1 MKLIKRVFTI
11 ILVAVILS
19 TLMPSFQQYVWAASS
34 PVKIYVDSYK
44 DGKLNIRWDKVSGAN
59 SYAISYHTPDNKV
72 QIKAVNSQD
81 NTYQITDLQD
91 DYIYDFKINIYS
103 SIFDEDSIDSIDE
116 DDLETVTDNIIGEGL
131 LYYLPRVSFSSD
143 IEKQTRKDIESGG
156 FEIGDEPK
164 IKLEWNMPK
173 VWVEG
178 IGYINANRTEA
189 LEVVRDN
196 LEDVYKNNIDMSKFN
211 FRINISSSEATLNS
225 GAAQSAIFIEYSDDD
240 FKYIAYLS
248 NNNDVIA
255 DVQNQN
261 GKMSLTLVGRKDT
274 SAPLPEVK
282 EPEAAEGYLP
292 NSDILPGTVYYMN
305 IRPLYQD
312 NDGNIQ
318 SVISVAA
325 PGDFN
330 GSILKGDFPYTYT
343 PIRFQLTKDSANN
356 IYVKI
361 YRINQGSLD
370 LPRLYYEVQSSNDRS
385 IEGDWIV
392 KKTIDDSYFVKGA
405 ESALTVISGVGV
417 NNENF
422 YKIVVKTDTTNDRI
436 ESRPLNYKL
445 AEDISKS
452 PVPVGVT
459 VVDRKPVTRSVE
471 VDGKT
476 IIQKSSDITISWEK
490 PANWDE
496 IRANTNIEED
506 VVYHVMFNVSE
517 YEDDS
522 MPYPELKADDTVYG
536 YFPLIYR
543 KALYFSSKEVKENGN
558 RLEYTIDGFDLFK
571 GYYYDFDESGNAII
585 RQDAEIRKGLDENEK
600 NYPNF
605 LLPNKVYYLKMY
617 TTSNTDTDRNSMD
630 IEKMSDKSLTISF
643 TTRTINEIDVP
654 LPKNMRVVANE
665 ADVSSVVDNE
675 ADESIG
681 ETTIV
686 SNYVDLQFD
695 KVDLNWSNYI
705 ADTTV
710 SKAVYYD
717 FYMSTRTDLNSFIK
731 IGTTEDLEG
740 DIKFVGAE
748 DAQSTSIRMTIREF
762 ANGTIAYT
770 NFGSKLKP
778 NTTYYFIAKTRLR
791 AEGMETERESDY
803 SSLLSV
809 TTVKGVMGEADET
822 LKLPYAPV
830 DFQIALDEEGNQ
842 ILTSTKVT
850 FKWTREE
857 SDVVY
862 NIISSSR
869 KIAANE
875 KEYEGNNDAIYQ
887 SFLAN
892 FGEIILDPS
901 LEDLPANFEY
911 DPVTKECRYTIDKW
925 LSPNKLYYFSI
936 KAIKKDDNTNYSPW
950 VSIPVTTN
958 LIEQPAYLEAVADV
972 QLGFYFDDG
981 DIATEAKD
989 YSVHIKSEKDL
1000 RFNLLKKDKYT
1011 IIKFGT
1017 LSYVRLI
1024 NLQANTY
1031 YDIRVYKNEGSELV
1045 YTKDEMY
1052 TRDSYHQLE
1061 IKWRGLSEYRY
1072 EVAIKSPWEDDY
1084 ILLDESNF
1092 EEYTNTQGR
1101 VLPYYGEKNTK
1112 TSGTDYE
1119 YYYARIKS
1127 IPVKLVDGS
1136 YENQP
1141 LKSNTK
1147 YYIKV
1152 RAKKVDSVDLGIIS
1166 YSKYL
1171 DPIFIRTDFSQE
1183 DYDSEDRET
1192 KTEASFLDRIKRLE
1206 EALFWRINI
1215 KNQAENK
1222 LLLKGDRVVN
1232 EIENSGTYIFTL
1244 DISHFAKFAT
1254 LDQIYIPVEVIKALE
1269 LQNKSLLIRTNGAE
1283 YSVRPNTFDLNARPE
1298 IKELKENNNIKG
1310 IYLTLNI
1317 GRSQKGKVAIPNG
1330 FESVSY
1336 INELEIDAVGTS
1348 LTYTQF
1354 KAQIQDRLYNK
1365 DSGLVQK
1372 KLEELLNKE
1381 LSDSKYLD
1389 QLMNE
1394 SISDIEIELSEF
1406 IYLKM
1411 EGGKGISPITIKSKE
1426 INSFDN
1432 PMLINL
1438 NYNEHTGL
1446 KLPYIRYYGSNKWQ
1460 KLNQSSAISYSK
1472 LAFNVIMTGEYAIFA
1487 QEEFAKDLLENYY
1500 HTPNIRMLLSK
1511 YDLSGVFGD
1520 MRSFLPEDS
1529 VKVKEIILLYET
1541 IIGLDQG
1548 ESGLTINQKAQRYNL
1563 ESLIAFGGV
1572 VRDVSRQETAKVI
1585 MMMYSAKTG
1594 VNTISLIPNSSKS
1607 AKDMSRVDK
1616 AYYKDVLICVDL
1628 GLIELNDEGRFIPD
1642 GTISRA
1648 ELATAF
1654 VKLLKL
1660 TGDI

>member
-1 MKLIKRVFTI
+1 MKLLKRVFI
-11 ILVAVILS
+11 MVLVATLLS
-19 TLMPSFQQYVWAASS
+19 TFIPSFQQYVWAASI
-34 PVKIYVDSYK
+34 PVKINVVSYK
-44 DGKLNIRWDKVSGAN
+44 DGNLTISWDKVSGAK
-59 SYAISYHTPDNKV
+59 SYAISYHTPNNEV
-72 QIKAVNSQD
+72 QTIKKNLQE
-81 NTYQITDLQD
+81 NTCEIFNLQD
-91 DYIYDFKINIYS
+91 DYIYDFKLNIYTVEDIE
-103 SIFDEDSIDSIDE
+103 SIGDLDAVKDEI
-116 DDLETVTDNIIGEGL
+116 VAEGL
-131 LYYLPRVSFSSD
+131 LYYLPRVSFRST
-143 IEKQTRKDIESGG
+143 IEEQTRKPMEGGG

-164 IKLEWNMPK
+164 IKLEWVMPK
-173 VWVEG
+173 VWVADSGE
-178 IGYINANRTEA
+178 YINANETEA
-189 LEVVRDN
+189 LDVVREN
-196 LEDVYKNNIDMSKFN
+196 LKTVYGNDIDISRLN
-211 FRINISSSEATLNS
+211 FKINISSSEATLNS

-240 FKYIAYLS
+240 SKYIAYLS
-248 NNNDVIA
+248 ENKDVQA
-255 DVQNQN
+255 DVKNEN
-261 GKMSLTLVGRKDT
+261 GKMSLKLIGRKDN
-274 SAPLPEVK
+274 SVPLPE
-282 EPEAAEGYLP
+282 EGYLP
-292 NSDILPGTVYYMN
+292 DGDIIPGTVYYMN

-312 NDGNIQ
+312 NDGNIE

-330 GSILKGDFPYTYT
+330 GSILKGEFPYTYT
-343 PIRFQLTKDSANN
+343 PIRLQLTKDSSNN

-370 LPRLYYEVQSSNDRS
+370 LPRLYYEVQSSNDRT

-405 ESALTVISGVGV
+405 ESALTVLSGVGV

-436 ESRPLNYKL
+436 ESRPLNYTL
-445 AEDISKS
+445 AEDTSKS
-452 PVPVGVT
+452 PVPVGIT
-459 VVDRKPVTRSVE
+459 VVDRKPITRTVD

-476 IIQKSSDITISWEK
+476 IVQKSSDITISWEK

-496 IRANTNIEED
+496 IRANTDEDED

-517 YEDDS
+517 NEDDS

-536 YFPLIYR
+536 YFPLKYR
-543 KALYFSSKEVKENGN
+543 RGLYFSSKEVKENGN
-558 RLEYTIDGFDLFK
+558 RLEYTIKGFELFK
-571 GYYYDFDESGNAII
+571 GSYYDS
-585 RQDAEIRKGLDENEK
+585 LDVNGKAVIKQEVIQNNEK
-600 NYPNF
+600 YPDY
-605 LLPNKVYYLKMY
+605 LLPNKVYYMQMY
-617 TTSNTDTDRNSMD
+617 TTSNSTRNSTD
-630 IEKMSDKSLTISF
+630 IEKMSDRSLTISF

-654 LPKNMRVVANE
+654 LPKNMRVTAND
-665 ADVSSVVDNE
+665 ADV
-675 ADESIG
+675 SIG

-686 SNYVDLQFD
+686 SNYVGLQFD
-695 KVDLNWSNYI
+695 KVDLNWSNYL

-717 FYMSTRTDLNSFIK
+717 LYMSTRTDLTSFIR
-731 IGTTEDLEG
+731 IGTTENLEG

-748 DAQSTSIRMTIREF
+748 DTESTSIRLMIREF
-762 ANGTIAYT
+762 SKGTIAYA

-791 AEGMETERESDY
+791 ADGMETERESAY
-803 SSLLSV
+803 SAFLPV

-850 FKWTREE
+850 FKWLREE

-862 NIISSSR
+862 NIICSSR
-869 KIAANE
+869 KIAPNE
-875 KEYEGNNDAIYQ
+875 TEYEGNGDALYQ
-887 SFLAN
+887 SFIAN

-901 LEDLPANFEY
+901 LEDLPKNFEY
-911 DPVTKECRYTIDKW
+911 DPISKECRYTIDKW
-925 LSPNKLYYFSI
+925 LFPNKLYYFSI
-936 KAIKKDDNTNYSPW
+936 KAIKKIDNTIYSPW

-989 YSVHIKSEKDL
+989 YSVYIKSEKDL
-1000 RFNLLKKDKYT
+1000 RFNLLKNNKYT
-1011 IIKFGT
+1011 IAKFGT

-1031 YDIRVYKNEGSELV
+1031 YDVRVYKNDDSKLV
-1045 YTKDEMY
+1045 YTQDEIY

-1061 IKWRGLSEYRY
+1061 IKWRGLPQYRY
-1072 EVAIKSPWEDDY
+1072 EVAIKSPWDNEY

-1101 VLPYYGEKNTK
+1101 ILPYYGEKNTK
-1112 TSGTDYE
+1112 TDGTDYE

-1127 IPVKLVDGS
+1127 VPVRLVDGT

-1171 DPIFIRTDFSQE
+1171 EPIFIRTDFSQE
-1183 DYDSEDRET
+1183 DYDSEDKET
-1192 KTEASFLDRIKRLE
+1192 KTEASFWDRIKRLE

-1215 KNQAENK
+1215 KNQDENK

-1232 EIENSGTYIFTL
+1232 EIENSGSYIFTL

-1254 LDQIYIPVEVIKALE
+1254 LDQIYIPVEIIKALE

-1283 YSVRPNTFDLNARPE
+1283 YSVRPNTFDLSFRPE
-1298 IKELKENNNIKG
+1298 IKELKEHNNVNG

-1317 GRSQKGKVAIPNG
+1317 GRSKKGQVAIPNG
-1330 FESVSY
+1330 FEAMSY
-1336 INELEIDAVGTS
+1336 INNLEIDAIGTS

-1354 KAQIQDRLYNK
+1354 KGQIQDRIYNK
-1365 DSGLVQK
+1365 DSGLVQE
-1372 KLEELLNKE
+1372 KLEKILNRE
-1381 LSDSKYLD
+1381 LSDSKDLD
-1389 QLMNE
+1389 DLMNE
-1394 SISDIEIELSEF
+1394 AISDIEIELSEF
-1406 IYLKM
+1406 IYFKM

-1426 INSFDN
+1426 INSFHN

-1438 NYNEHTGL
+1438 NYNDHTGL
-1446 KLPYIRYYGSNKWQ
+1446 KLPFIRYDGSNKWQ
-1460 KLNQSSAISYSK
+1460 KLNQSTDISYNK
-1472 LAFNVIMTGEYAIFA
+1472 LAFNVVMTGEYAVFA
-1487 QEEFAKDLLENYY
+1487 QEEPAIDLLENYV

-1529 VKVKEIILLYET
+1529 VKVKEIILLYEK

-1548 ESGLTINQKAQRYNL
+1548 DSGLTINQKAQRYNL

-1585 MMMYSAKTG
+1585 MMVYSAKTG
-1594 VNTISLIPNSSKS
+1594 VNTISLIPNSSKK
-1607 AKDMSRVDK
+1607 AKDMSQVDN
-1616 AYYKDVLICVDL
+1616 AYYKDVLISIDL

-1648 ELATAF
+1648 ELATSF

>member
-19 TLMPSFQQYVWAASS
+19 TLMPSFQQYVWAASI
-34 PVKIYVDSYK
+34 PVKINIVSYK
-44 DGKLNIRWDKVSGAN
+44 DGKLAISWEKVNGAK
-59 SYAISYHTPDNKV
+59 SFVISYHTPNNAV
-72 QIKAVNSQD
+72 QTIKKNSLD
-81 NTYQITDLQD
+81 NTFEIPDLQD
-91 DYIYDFKINIYS
+91 DYIYDFKLNVYTI
-103 SIFDEDSIDSIDE
+103 EDIESVG
-116 DDLETVTDNIIGEGL
+116 DLDTVKANIIGEGL
-131 LYYLPRVSFSSD
+131 LYYLPRVSFRSFV
-143 IEKQTRKDIESGG
+143 EEQTRKPIEGGG

-173 VWVEG
+173 VWVDDSVE
-178 IGYINANRTEA
+178 YTSANEPEA
-189 LEVVRDN
+189 IEAIKDN
-196 LEDVYKNNIDMSKFN
+196 LKAVYGNDIDVSRLN
-211 FRINISSSEATLNS
+211 FRINVSSSEATLNG
-225 GAAQSAIFIEYSDDD
+225 GAAQSAILIEYNDDSLE
-240 FKYIAYLS
+240 YRAYLS
-248 NNNDVIA
+248 ENKDA
-255 DVQNQN
+255 FTDVQYEN
-261 GKMSLTLVGRKDT
+261 GKMSFKLKGRKDA
-274 SAPLPEVK
+274 SAPLP
-282 EPEAAEGYLP
+282 AAEAGYLP
-292 NSDILPGTVYYMN
+292 DGDILPGTVYYMN
-305 IRPLYQD
+305 IRPLFQD
-312 NDGNIQ
+312 DSGNIN
-318 SVISVAA
+318 SVVSVAA
-325 PGDFN
+325 PGNFN

-343 PIRFQLTKDSANN
+343 PIRFQLTKDSADN

-370 LPRLYYEVQSSNDRS
+370 LPRLYYEVQSSNDRT

-436 ESRPLNYKL
+436 ESRPLNYTL
-445 AEDISKS
+445 AEDTSKS
-452 PVPVGVT
+452 PVPVGIT
-459 VVDRKPVTRSVE
+459 VVDRKPVTR
-471 VDGKT
+471 T
-476 IIQKSSDITISWEK
+476 IVVNGDTIVQKSSDITISWEK
-490 PANWDE
+490 PANWNE
-496 IRANTNIEED
+496 IKENTNIGED
-506 VVYHVMFNVSE
+506 VVYHVLFNVSE
-517 YEDDS
+517 HEDAS
-522 MPYPELKADDTVYG
+522 VPYPELKAEDTIYG
-536 YFPLIYR
+536 YFPLKYR
-543 KALYFSSKEVKENGN
+543 RALYFSSKEVKENGN
-558 RLEYTIDGFDLFK
+558 RLEYTIKGFELFK
-571 GYYYDFDESGNAII
+571 GSYLDVNGKAVIKQEAIQNDE
-585 RQDAEIRKGLDENEK
+585 K
-600 NYPNF
+600 YPDF

-617 TTSNTDTDRNSMD
+617 TTSNTDRNSMD

-695 KVDLNWSNYI
+695 KVDLNWNNYL
-705 ADTTV
+705 ADATV

-717 FYMSTRTDLNSFIK
+717 LYMSTRSDLSSFIR
-731 IGTTEDLEG
+731 IGTTEDLDG

-958 LIEQPAYLEAVADV
+958 LIEQPAYLEAIADV

-1000 RFNLLKKDKYT
+1000 SFNVLKNDKYT

-1628 GLIELNDEGRFIPD
+1628 GLIELNDEGRFMPE

-1648 ELATAF
+1648 ELATCF